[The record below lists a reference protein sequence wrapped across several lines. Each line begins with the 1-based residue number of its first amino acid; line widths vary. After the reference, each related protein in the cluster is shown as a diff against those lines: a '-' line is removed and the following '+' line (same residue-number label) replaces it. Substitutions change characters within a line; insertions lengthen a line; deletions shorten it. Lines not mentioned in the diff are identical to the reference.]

1 MLKVLGLNYET
12 GKHLVWK
19 FLDVFELAVL
29 RGLKVRHFAEFLRL
43 IFFSGRGGHFEALVI
58 IFVWFVLTLTWPTFL
73 PLTTCVLDADR
84 QLSGIRGVKTRHR
97 GAVGHRGGAGRGE
110 GQLVGV
116 PGHAVQGLGQVC
128 CPLQDDLLEINIF
141 TDVNIHTAVSNNIL
155 YSSGQ
160 YPQE

>member
-1 MLKVLGLNYET
+1 MKRANTLSESFLMFSNLPFYEDLKWGILQSS
-12 GKHLVWK
+12 LVN
-19 FLDVFELAVL
+19 
-29 RGLKVRHFAEFLRL
+29 
-43 IFFSGRGGHFEALVI
+43 FFFGEGGGHFEALVI

-73 PLTTCVLDADR
+73 PLTTSVLNADR

-128 CPLQDDLLEINIF
+128 CPLQDDLLEINIV
-141 TDVNIHTAVSNNIL
+141 TDINIHTAVSNNIL
-155 YSSGQ
+155 
-160 YPQE
+160 